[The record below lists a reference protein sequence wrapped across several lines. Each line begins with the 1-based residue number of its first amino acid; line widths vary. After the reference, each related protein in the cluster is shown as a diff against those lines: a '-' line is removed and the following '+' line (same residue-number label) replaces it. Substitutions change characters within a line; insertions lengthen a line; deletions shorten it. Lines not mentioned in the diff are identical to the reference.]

1 MPLASA
7 PNSPDRS
14 ASSQSRQSQRQLRS
28 NLPETKEQA
37 LALASGNVKK
47 LTAAKLFLAKH
58 GYIAHDWVCSLRDL
72 ALVLFQLVVSAK
84 STTAADGIKAVA
96 LILEAFETDSHANRV
111 ADVVLNKLW
120 GPLDQITNAAS
131 KIDRQQEGF
140 RECSGVIHAAAEYI
154 AEQTDI
160 TSNAINEACTTL
172 SQQADNIGIIKDK
185 NAAPTNI
192 NPLTYAAIAA
202 AQFSPSHSSLLA
214 CGQEFQRQIILDAA
228 LGMSVDQG
236 LTDLTE
242 VETRTSERTSSNT
255 SAVCRLYGVAS
266 TRFLL
271 SLFLSR
277 LKPIMQKP

>member
-1 MPLASA
+1 MPNPANSGSSSA
-7 PNSPDRS
+7 PNSPDWS
-14 ASSQSRQSQRQLRS
+14 ASSQSWQSQRQLRS

-72 ALVLFQLVVSAK
+72 ALVLFQLAVSAK

-120 GPLDQITNAAS
+120 DPLDQITNATS
-131 KIDRQQEGF
+131 EIDRQQEGF
-140 RECSGVIHAAAEYI
+140 RECSGVIHAAEEYI

-214 CGQEFQRQIILDAA
+214 RGWEFQRQIILDAA
-228 LGMSVDQG
+228 PGMPVDQG

-242 VETRTSERTSSNT
+242 VDLLAKANMG
-255 SAVCRLYGVAS
+255 AAS
-266 TRFLL
+266 F
-271 SLFLSR
+271 
-277 LKPIMQKP
+277 